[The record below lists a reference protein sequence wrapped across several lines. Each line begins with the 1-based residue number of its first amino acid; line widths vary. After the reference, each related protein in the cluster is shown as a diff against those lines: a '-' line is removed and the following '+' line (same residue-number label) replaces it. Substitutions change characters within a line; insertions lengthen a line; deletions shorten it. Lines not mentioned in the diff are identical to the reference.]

1 MNKEKQIKEIEKKVL
16 ENQKKDFQEWLYW
29 FRKLEAVDPH
39 NKLLEIGFHGLPM
52 FGFGGD

>member
-16 ENQKKDFQEWLYW
+16 QYQKKDFQEWLYW

-39 NKLLEIGFHGLPM
+39 NKLLEIGFHGLPF